1 MDGTKNSFYI
11 FDANRFRK
19 TTRLIIHDLAIKIV
33 FLP

>member
-11 FDANRFRK
+11 FDANRFRN
-19 TTRLIIHDLAIKIV
+19 LIIHDLAIKIV

>member
-19 TTRLIIHDLAIKIV
+19 TTCLVIHDLAIKI
-33 FLP
+33 FCLP